1 MKSKIISLSA
11 ISAGL
16 IAIVLSVGA
25 YFEVAD
31 LFMMVVASVFV
42 ILPLYYNSFKGSLLT
57 YLVGGVIAF
66 VISGFNIYS
75 LVFPVFFSFFGVYPI
90 VRSFFTRKRLKK
102 HWILIVG
109 AVWCVFVFYG
119 AYFYYMALI
128 GDLLAGLPYWL
139 VNNII
144 YFILG
149 VALIF
154 YFVFDRFTVL
164 VQRVVYYYLNK
175 IIK

>member
-1 MKSKIISLSA
+1 
-11 ISAGL
+11 
-16 IAIVLSVGA
+16 
-25 YFEVAD
+25 
-31 LFMMVVASVFV
+31 
-42 ILPLYYNSFKGSLLT
+42 
-57 YLVGGVIAF
+57 
-66 VISGFNIYS
+66 
-75 LVFPVFFSFFGVYPI
+75 
-90 VRSFFTRKRLKK
+90 
-102 HWILIVG
+102 
-109 AVWCVFVFYG
+109 
-119 AYFYYMALI
+119 
-128 GDLLAGLPYWL
+128 LLAGLPYWL